1 MQRILSIYTFAA
13 AVALCLM
20 LTSPFMAAVNPAAPV
35 LGILLLL
42 SGVLTAAFVWGYMT
56 YAVAE
61 YGEFT
66 PQGAALAVFFVL
78 AYAVMYVSLTAMS
91 VLNAGA
97 LNLSVWA
104 AVLASAAVMLYMLR
118 HVPLHITSGNPL
130 TDVAAGVKTLP
141 LALAVGFP
149 LGWIILALYEAG
161 RMFMRR
167 AYAAA
172 ASVVV
177 SILLLPLALMF
188 VAAATGS
195 FIISVFGAQATGV
208 EVLAWP
214 GIIAWEELTT
224 RFLLPAAG
232 PLANY
237 MFVALHAPSRW
248 IMALFLAPAILAII
262 SMGTRWITDIY
273 KRHGLIGAIS
283 AHSVYNGMIGW
294 LAGLIYFPILT
305 IATFIVLVIAYIYVK
320 SSGS

>member
-35 LGILLLL
+35 IGVLLLL

-61 YGEFT
+61 YGEFA
-66 PQGAALAVFFVL
+66 PQGAALAAFFVL
-78 AYAVMYVSLTAMS
+78 AYAVMYMS
-91 VLNAGA
+91 IMSMSILGAGG
-97 LNLSVWA
+97 LNLAVWA
-104 AVLASAAVMLYMLR
+104 AVLASAAVMLYTLR
-118 HVPLHITSGNPL
+118 RAPLHVTSGNPTL
-130 TDVAAGVKTLP
+130 DIAAGVKTLP

-167 AYAAA
+167 AYMAA

-177 SILLLPLALMF
+177 SILLLPLALML
-188 VAAATGS
+188 AAATTSS

-214 GIIAWEELTT
+214 GVIAWEELTS
-224 RFLLPAAG
+224 RFMLPAVG

-237 MFVALHAPSRW
+237 MFVVLHAPSRW
-248 IMALFLAPAILAII
+248 LLALFLAPAILAVI

-273 KRHGLIGAIS
+273 KRHGLIGAV
-283 AHSVYNGMIGW
+283 AGHAVYNGMLGW

-305 IATFIVLVIAYIYVK
+305 IATFVVLAIAYIYVK
-320 SSGS
+320 SSGA